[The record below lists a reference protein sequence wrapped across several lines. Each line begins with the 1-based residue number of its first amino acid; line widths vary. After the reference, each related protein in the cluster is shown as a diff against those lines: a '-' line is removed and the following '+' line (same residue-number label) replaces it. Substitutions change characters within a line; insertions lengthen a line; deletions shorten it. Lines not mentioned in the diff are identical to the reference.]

1 MGARRG
7 NSGQRVSP
15 KMVPQGCENIFGTP
29 EKPRRLAASL
39 AGLALVDKDSRRKTE
54 VGRG

>member
-7 NSGQRVSP
+7 NSGQRVSL
-15 KMVPQGCENIFGTP
+15 KWVPRGRESIFETP
-29 EKPRRLAASL
+29 EKPRRLAPSL
-39 AGLALVDKDSRRKTE
+39 AGLEPVDKDSRRRTE